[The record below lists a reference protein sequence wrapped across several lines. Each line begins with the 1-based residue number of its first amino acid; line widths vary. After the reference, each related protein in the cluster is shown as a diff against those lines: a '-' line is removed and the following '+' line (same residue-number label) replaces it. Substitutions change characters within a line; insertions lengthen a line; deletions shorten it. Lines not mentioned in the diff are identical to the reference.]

1 MERQADHTAE
11 HKHATEPV
19 SGLPQG
25 ELLLATLV
33 GFDAAGLPLLRFSL
47 KGLVHTVAATPTV
60 SVHHEH
66 LGRQAALM
74 FAGGEIQA
82 PILLGLVH
90 SALDATLEQ
99 PVAASVR
106 ADAPEDVELF
116 APLKDAEQ
124 QPVEAEVD
132 GRRQVIE
139 AEQQIVLRCGEASI
153 TLTKAGKI
161 ILRGKHLVSR
171 SSGVNRILGGSIQMN

>member
-1 MERQADHTAE
+1 METQADHTAE
-11 HKHATEPV
+11 LRDTTEPL
-19 SGLPQG
+19 SSLPQG

-33 GFDAAGLPLLRFSL
+33 GFDTAGLPLLRFGL
-47 KGLVHTVAATPTV
+47 KGELHTVSATPTV

-74 FAGGEIQA
+74 FAGGEVQA

-90 SALDATLEQ
+90 SALDTTLEQ
-99 PVAASVR
+99 PVAGPVR
-106 ADAPEDVELF
+106 SDDLEDVALF
-116 APLKDAEQ
+116 PPMQNTERAL
-124 QPVEAEVD
+124 EAEVD
-132 GRRQVIE
+132 GKRQVIE
-139 AEQQIVLRCGEASI
+139 ADQQLVLRCGEASI
-153 TLTKAGKI
+153 TLTKAGRI